1 MLKYSGCS
9 KADLVCLCV
18 SCLIPI
24 PLLLNKFMLFSASP
38 RTFSAYC
45 SSQRPPEGMCPP
57 FLFHVPQ
64 FPLHFTSEKLLN
76 TRQFFLLPSELPLL
90 TFSFLIP
97 ALCPLRHSSDLT
109 SHTSLGGFFLLLCPF
124 NQEAGAQNKQHFGRS
139 AWSNIHTLSGVSAK
153 TAMSITHSAGSFLQ

>member
-24 PLLLNKFMLFSASP
+24 PLLLNKRVMGFFSASP

-109 SHTSLGGFFLLLCPF
+109 SHTSLGGFFCFFVPLIRK
-124 NQEAGAQNKQHFGRS
+124 QEHKI
-139 AWSNIHTLSGVSAK
+139 SNILGDQHGAI
-153 TAMSITHSAGSFLQ
+153 SIPCQECLQRQP